1 MNENLREI
9 HGREKNPAIM
19 AAEKL
24 GALSLEDDTAPTPVS
39 TGLLYDERMC
49 SHRPHNEVPP
59 PTFPWHHL
67 SLVSCTHAF
76 GCA

>member
-1 MNENLREI
+1 MWRNFREI
-9 HGREKNPAIM
+9 QHPQRTPRM